1 MIWPGEEPGIIS
13 VRLKG
18 DGIIIMPDLPA
29 VFEADRAR
37 AEKAVDVEK
46 RTAFGSVGAFAS
58 ELNFLT

>member
-1 MIWPGEEPGIIS
+1 MARRGAGNNIGQAEGRWNNNNDRPA
-13 VRLKG
+13 RL
-18 DGIIIMPDLPA
+18 
-29 VFEADRAR
+29 FEADRAR